1 MATRSTEPVELPAFA
16 RMAQLAAFAPG
27 LFRSQV
33 KDGQTAY
40 LRLEYQAGAFTY
52 RLVGPELGTTELRVL
67 QALVALATRQQVRV
81 SHRPVTAVSD
91 SPLDKVAWLLGQSA
105 QVATSYNE
113 VARAAGYV
121 ANSGAMTRR
130 VREALERMYCVQ
142 VFVSVT
148 GNPKSFEA
156 GRLFTELSGRDDG
169 LVVGVCSLLAAALLG
184 VPGNYLRLDMHE
196 VRQLRTDAARLLHQR
211 LHWIDAGEGREIG
224 VDTLVGY
231 VWPEPACSS
240 TARKRRERVREAL
253 AELEALLGWRVANP
267 RPGIVFVHRPEPV
280 GTVTGHQSE
289 RSRPPVKTVTRP
301 CRNGRARVLA

>member
-1 MATRSTEPVELPAFA
+1 MATHSTERVELPAFA
-16 RMAQLAAFAPG
+16 RMAQFAAFAPG

-40 LRLEYQAGAFTY
+40 LRLEYQAGALTY
-52 RLVGPELGTTELRVL
+52 RLVGPELGATELRVL

-81 SHRPVTAVSD
+81 ANRPATVSD
-91 SPLDKVAWLLGQSA
+91 SPLDKVAWLLGQSS

-121 ANSGAMTRR
+121 ANSGAVTRR
-130 VREALERMYCVQ
+130 VREALERMYSVQ

-169 LVVGVCSLLAAALLG
+169 LVVGVCPLLAAALLG

-196 VRQLRTDAARLLHQR
+196 ARRLKTDAARLLHQR
-211 LHWIDAGEGREIG
+211 LHWIDAGKRREIG

-231 VWPEPACSS
+231 VWPEPACNA

-253 AELEALLGWRVANP
+253 AELEALLGWGVASP
-267 RPGIVFVHRPEPV
+267 RPGIVSVHRPEPV
-280 GTVTGHQSE
+280 GTVTGHPSE
-289 RSRPPVKTVTRP
+289 QSRPPVKTVTRP